1 LSNRLAREGNPM
13 AEPKTRPTGQSVKKF
28 LDGIRDKTRREDC
41 YTVLRLMKRATKAE
55 PKMWGPSIVGFG
67 EYRLKYAS
75 GRELDWPLTGF
86 SPRKQAL
93 TLYLLCG
100 AEGVPALLR
109 KLGKHKSSKCC
120 LYIQRLADV
129 DLKVLTELINQSV
142 RDARRAYC

>member
-1 LSNRLAREGNPM
+1 M

-55 PKMWGPSIVGFG
+55 PRMWGPSIVGFG
-67 EYRLKYAS
+67 EYRLQYAS

-93 TLYLLCG
+93 TLYLLDC
-100 AEGVPALLR
+100 EGRHSALLR
-109 KLGKHKSSKCC
+109 KLGKHKTSKAC

-129 DLKVLTELINQSV
+129 DSKVLAELINQSV
-142 RDARRAYC
+142 RDARRTHC